1 MACHVAVIG
10 AGIVG
15 AATAIELLR
24 DGHQVTIIEPAEPGG
39 EQAASYGNGAW
50 LSPSS
55 VVPPTAPG
63 LWRRV
68 PRFLAD
74 PLGPLAIRWR
84 YLPRLTPWLLR
95 FVRAGSTVARVEA
108 IARALRPL
116 VADAPKRHRRLAE
129 QAGVAELIERR
140 GLLYIF
146 PSRADFEAEALAWR
160 LRRDN
165 GVQWLELDADELRQQ
180 EPELDR
186 RYTFG
191 VLVEAGG
198 NCTDPGAY
206 VAALVDHAI
215 TLGAARVRAAA
226 TGFRIEAGRLIAVT
240 TTAGEVA
247 CDAAVIAAGARSRVL
262 ALAAGDRVSL
272 ETERGYHAVISAP
285 GAGPRRPVMPSD
297 GKMAVTMTRGGLRIA
312 GQVELAGLD
321 AAPDWRRAAILRD
334 FALRTFPN
342 LPRDLPAD
350 RVKVWMG
357 HRPSTP
363 DGLPVIGAASGCAD
377 VFHAFG
383 HGHVGLAAGPVT
395 GRLVADLIGMLPP
408 VIDPAPYSPQR
419 FAGAFAGRGRTRDAA
434 ASTGGTR
441 HGRTALHA
449 RRTRGPAAMGHADH
463 LQRLGDR
470 GA

>member
-1 MACHVAVIG
+1 MARHVAVIG

-24 DGHQVTIIEPAEPGG
+24 DGYRVTIIEPGEPGG
-39 EQAASYGNGAW
+39 EQAASYGSGAW

-55 VVPPTAPG
+55 VVPPTMPG

-74 PLGPLAIRWR
+74 PLGPLAIRWS
-84 YLPRLTPWLLR
+84 YLPRLAPWLAR
-95 FVRAGSTVARVEA
+95 FLRAGSTVARVEA
-108 IARALRPL
+108 IARGLRPL
-116 VADAPKRHRRLAE
+116 VADAPERHRNLAE
-129 QAGVAELIERR
+129 EAGVADLIERR

-146 PSRADFEAEALAWR
+146 PSRVDFQAEALAWR

-191 VLVEAGG
+191 VLVQAGG

-206 VAALVDHAI
+206 VAALASHAVS
-215 TLGAARVRAAA
+215 LG
-226 TGFRIEAGRLIAVT
+226 AGRLKASATELRIVGDRLAAVR
-240 TTAGEVA
+240 TTAGEVS
-247 CDAAVIAAGARSRVL
+247 CDVAVIAAGAHSRGL
-262 ALAAGDRVSL
+262 ARAAGDRVSL

-285 GAGPRRPVMPSD
+285 GTGPRHPVMPSD

-334 FALRTFPN
+334 YALRTFPN

-357 HRPSTP
+357 HRPSMP

-377 VFHAFG
+377 AFYAFG
-383 HGHVGLAAGPVT
+383 HGHVGLAAGPIT
-395 GRLVADLIGMLPP
+395 GRLVADLISGQAP
-408 VIDPAPYSPQR
+408 VIDPAPYSPR
-419 FAGAFAGRGRTRDAA
+419 RFAGRGRLRDAA
-434 ASTGGTR
+434 APTGGTR
-441 HGRTALHA
+441 HGRTTLHA
-449 RRTRGPAAMGHADH
+449 R
-463 LQRLGDR
+463 
-470 GA
+470 